1 MPPRA
6 GACRPPSG
14 RDHRAPGCVAAPIG
28 NVVGFAAMLS
38 FERQVVDALLAS
50 VADHVDGVL
59 RDMPEH
65 VRAGIA
71 GQSVLLGAWWA
82 ARSRLPASELGGP
95 ALIETLEAS
104 PVGLVRQYI
113 RLLRSLVLFAEHE

>member
-1 MPPRA
+1 M
-6 GACRPPSG
+6 
-14 RDHRAPGCVAAPIG
+14 
-28 NVVGFAAMLS
+28 
-38 FERQVVDALLAS
+38 VDALLAS
-50 VADHVDGVL
+50 VAEPKRTTVADHVDGVL

-82 ARSRLPASELGGP
+82 ARSRLPGADPGGA
-95 ALIETLEAS
+95 ALIESLEAN

-113 RLLRSLVLFAEHE
+113 RLLRSLVLFAEHEIPAEVDA

>member
-1 MPPRA
+1 
-6 GACRPPSG
+6 
-14 RDHRAPGCVAAPIG
+14 
-28 NVVGFAAMLS
+28 MLS
-38 FERQVVDALLAS
+38 FERRVVDALLAS
-50 VADHVDGVL
+50 VAEPKRTTVADHVDGVL

-82 ARSRLPASELGGP
+82 ARSRLPASDLGGA
-95 ALIETLEAS
+95 ALVESLEAS

-113 RLLRSLVLFAEHE
+113 RLLRSLVLFAEHEIPDEVGA

>member
-1 MPPRA
+1 
-6 GACRPPSG
+6 
-14 RDHRAPGCVAAPIG
+14 
-28 NVVGFAAMLS
+28 MLS
-38 FERQVVDALLAS
+38 FERQVVDELLAS
-50 VADHVDGVL
+50 VAEPKRTTVVDHVDGVL

-82 ARSRLPASELGGP
+82 ARRRLPASDLGGP

-113 RLLRSLVLFAEHE
+113 RLLRSLVLFAEHEIPDEVGA